1 MRKLY
6 RKTKRQ
12 TPDKIGSEKL
22 TRDSPQV
29 RSKLLNILQ
38 NCTFSLIQL
47 SLSASVG
54 NREFLYAP
62 LPQYL
67 LYLYSD
73 ELGNRIRV
81 LREAVL
87 FNPMLVQ

>member
-22 TRDSPQV
+22 TRDSLQV
-29 RSKLLNILQ
+29 TSKLNILQ
-38 NCTFSLIQL
+38 NFTFSLIQL
-47 SLSASVG
+47 SFSASVG
-54 NREFLYAP
+54 NREVLYAP
-62 LPQYL
+62 SPIPNV
-67 LYLYSD
+67 LYSD

-81 LREAVL
+81 LRKAVL

>member
-6 RKTKRQ
+6 RKTERQ

-22 TRDSPQV
+22 TRASPQV
-29 RSKLLNILQ
+29 SSKLNILQ

-47 SLSASVG
+47 SFSASVG
-54 NREFLYAP
+54 NREVLYAP

-67 LYLYSD
+67 MYLYSD

-81 LREAVL
+81 LRKAVL
-87 FNPMLVQ
+87 LNPMLVQ